1 MRLGCACGFRLVAH
15 IAPEKWGHDD
25 YGRPDTQTL
34 VRNRFRTRPRV
45 DKGQLSWSEALL
57 HISQDEL
64 RQPIKLCTD
73 AGILP
78 TSDLSSKGTNPLRA
92 VDADARAEADSGVRR
107 RSCGV
112 ETLNTHMVAR
122 QKLSFHTAV
131 FVTEATCAEAETN
144 HCVRSINTSTKSYSP
159 LLVHLSPHS
168 CVRLGS
174 DVCVSRNYPTAF
186 AQRTQRRNQAV
197 YLWLVCL

>member
-1 MRLGCACGFRLVAH
+1 MTTQDPPTPKASYAVGCF
-15 IAPEKWGHDD
+15 
-25 YGRPDTQTL
+25 TQTSA
-34 VRNRFRTRPRV
+34 
-45 DKGQLSWSEALL
+45 DQGQLSWSEDHL
-57 HISQDEL
+57 HKSRGEL
-64 RQPIKLCTD
+64 EQASELCTD
-73 AGILP
+73 AKVLP
-78 TSDLSSKGTNPLRA
+78 PSNFSSECTNPLRA
-92 VDADARAEADSGVRR
+92 VDADPRAEADSGVRR

-144 HCVRSINTSTKSYSP
+144 HCVRSINTSTKSNSP
-159 LLVHLSPHS
+159 LVVGLSPHS

-186 AQRTQRRNQAV
+186 AHLTQRRNQAV